1 MLAKRIQSKVESL
14 LGFSD
19 FRWRHLS
26 DGLYVL
32 NLHRIG
38 DVASSKLDPNVYS
51 CSAEKLEQHLRYLK
65 RYFDVVSLNN
75 VIELV
80 SSHHK
85 ANGRYL
91 LVTFDDG
98 YKDNAELAFS
108 ILKSLE
114 IPAVFFIA
122 TGLIENNALPW
133 WDKVAYLIQCSHIQ
147 KIKLPYWSETVEF
160 TGNRQIFVR
169 MILNQI
175 KKSKSPIDEQIA
187 DLENFVGMPSPY
199 PDAEFM
205 SWNDIRMLSKNGMDI
220 GAHSHSH
227 DILAKLDDAQM
238 LFELSHSKA
247 ILEEQLSKPVR
258 AFSYPVG
265 SKNTYNDSVI
275 EALKN
280 NGYEIAFNFHPG
292 VNVNLAKNRY
302 DLCRFPIEYM
312 MDDVSLKKMLTYAK
326 RV

>member
-14 LGFSD
+14 LGVAD
-19 FRWRHLS
+19 FRWKHLP
-26 DGLYVL
+26 DGVYVL

-38 DVASSKLDPNVYS
+38 DISSSKLDPNVYS
-51 CSAEKLEQHLRYLK
+51 CSTEKLDEHLRYLK
-65 RYFDVVSLNN
+65 KYFSVVSLSDLIN
-75 VIELV
+75 LV
-80 SSHHK
+80 SEK
-85 ANGRYL
+85 RRADGRYL

-98 YKDNAELAFS
+98 YRDNYELAYPV
-108 ILKSLE
+108 LKSLE

-122 TGLIENNALPW
+122 TGLIENKELPW
-133 WDKVAYLIQCSHIQ
+133 WDKVAYLIQRSHIQ
-147 KIKLPYWSETVEF
+147 KIKLPYWSDTVEF

-169 MILNQI
+169 LILNQI
-175 KKSKSPIDEQIA
+175 KKSKSPIGEQIT
-187 DLENFVGMPSPY
+187 DIENFVGMPSPY

-205 SWNDIRMLSKNGMDI
+205 TWDNIRDLSANGMDI

-227 DILAKLDDAQM
+227 DILAKLDDEQM
-238 LFELSHSKA
+238 LFELSHSKS
-247 ILEEQLSKPVR
+247 ILEEQLGKPVR

-265 SKNTYNDSVI
+265 SKNTYNNSVI

-312 MDDVSLKKMLTYAK
+312 MDDTALKKMLTYAK
-326 RV
+326 RI